1 MLALRL
7 QPTISIVSACL
18 KYKQAALAHQGQ
30 NSGKTGQSVHAREGI
45 MRKIPNY
52 ELYGETSATRAPWQD
67 AFNFEWI
74 PERSRSHDWNIPAHR
89 HDALL
94 QFLYIR
100 SGQGH
105 VIIESEKTLF
115 DPPCLVILPAQ
126 VVHGFAFSPEIDGL
140 VVTAAQ
146 RALESVAKSVSTTLV
161 AVLQRPAVIPVSGP
175 SASDETLMPLFHLIE
190 TEFRRGAAGYTA
202 AGMSLLMAL
211 FVQAARLIEHA
222 NVPVAALAARRSLQ
236 IRRFRELIGQ
246 HFREHRPVE
255 YYADALDVTAPQLG
269 RICREELGTSPTALI
284 NDHLIREAQRDLV
297 YSGMTVKQ
305 IAHSLGF
312 EDSAYFS
319 RYFRKQTGATPREF
333 QNAAHRDLALGTF

>member
-1 MLALRL
+1 
-7 QPTISIVSACL
+7 
-18 KYKQAALAHQGQ
+18 
-30 NSGKTGQSVHAREGI
+30 
-45 MRKIPNY
+45 MRKIPSY
-52 ELYGETSATRAPWQD
+52 ELYGEAAAARPPWHD

-74 PERSRSHDWNIPAHR
+74 PERSRPNDWNIPAHR

-100 SGQGH
+100 NGEGH
-105 VIIESEKTLF
+105 VVIESEKKLF

-126 VVHGFAFSPEIDGL
+126 VVHGFSFSPEIDGL

-146 RALESVAKSVSTTLV
+146 RALESIAKSVSTTLIT
-161 AVLQRPAVIPVSGP
+161 VLQRPAVIPVRGP
-175 SASDETLMPLFHLIE
+175 TASDATLMPLFTMLE
-190 TEFRRGAAGYTA
+190 MEFRRGAAGYSA

-211 FVQAARLIEHA
+211 FVQAARLIDHA

-236 IRRFRELIGQ
+236 IRRFRELIAQ
-246 HFREHRPVE
+246 HFRDHRPVE
-255 YYADALDVTAPQLG
+255 FYADALDVTTPQLG
-269 RICREELGTSPTALI
+269 RICREELGASPTALI

-333 QNAAHRDLALGTF
+333 QSSAHRDLALGSS

>member
-1 MLALRL
+1 
-7 QPTISIVSACL
+7 
-18 KYKQAALAHQGQ
+18 
-30 NSGKTGQSVHAREGI
+30 
-45 MRKIPNY
+45 MRKIPSY
-52 ELYGETSATRAPWQD
+52 ELYGEASAARPPWHD

-74 PERSRSHDWNIPAHR
+74 PERSRPNDWNIPAHR

-105 VIIESEKTLF
+105 VVIESEKTPF
-115 DPPCLVILPAQ
+115 NPPCLVILPAQ

-146 RALESVAKSVSTTLV
+146 RALESIAKSVSSTLV
-161 AVLQRPAVIPVSGP
+161 AVLQHPAVIPVCGP
-175 SASDETLMPLFHLIE
+175 AASDETLMPLFHMLE
-190 TEFRRGAAGYTA
+190 NEFRRGAAGYTA

-211 FVQAARLIEHA
+211 FVQAARLVDHA
-222 NVPVAALAARRSLQ
+222 NVPVAALAARRSQQ
-236 IRRFRELIGQ
+236 IRRFRELIAQ

-255 YYADALDVTAPQLG
+255 FYAAALDVTPPQLG
-269 RICREELGTSPTALI
+269 RICREELGSSPTALI

-333 QNAAHRDLALGTF
+333 QSSAHRDLALGPS

>member
-1 MLALRL
+1 
-7 QPTISIVSACL
+7 
-18 KYKQAALAHQGQ
+18 
-30 NSGKTGQSVHAREGI
+30 

-52 ELYGETSATRAPWQD
+52 ELYGEASSARPPWHD

-74 PERSRSHDWNIPAHR
+74 PERSRPNDWNIPAHR

-100 SGQGH
+100 NGYGH
-105 VIIESEKTLF
+105 VVIESEKTPF
-115 DPPCLVILPAQ
+115 EPPCLVILPAQ

-146 RALESVAKSVSTTLV
+146 RALESIAKSVSTALV
-161 AVLQRPAVIPVSGP
+161 AVLQRPAVIPVRGP
-175 SASDETLMPLFHLIE
+175 AASDETLMPLFHLLE
-190 TEFRRGAAGYTA
+190 AEFRRGAAGYTA

-211 FVQAARLIEHA
+211 FVQAARLIDHA
-222 NVPVAALAARRSLQ
+222 TVPVAALAARRSLQ
-236 IRRFRELIGQ
+236 IKRFRELIAR

-255 YYADALDVTAPQLG
+255 FYADALDVTTPQLG
-269 RICREELGTSPTALI
+269 RICREELGMSPTALI
-284 NDHLIREAQRDLV
+284 NDHLIREAQRDLL

-333 QNAAHRDLALGTF
+333 QRSAHRDLALGTS

>member
-1 MLALRL
+1 
-7 QPTISIVSACL
+7 
-18 KYKQAALAHQGQ
+18 
-30 NSGKTGQSVHAREGI
+30 
-45 MRKIPNY
+45 MRKIPSY
-52 ELYGETSATRAPWQD
+52 ELYGEASTARPPWHD

-74 PERSRSHDWNIPAHR
+74 PERSRPNDWNIPAHR

-105 VIIESEKTLF
+105 VIIESEKTPF
-115 DPPCLVILPAQ
+115 NPPCLVILPAQ

-146 RALESVAKSVSTTLV
+146 RALESIAKSVSSTLV

-175 SASDETLMPLFHLIE
+175 SASDETLMPLFHMLE
-190 TEFRRGAAGYTA
+190 NEFRRGAAGYTA

-211 FVQAARLIEHA
+211 FVQAARLIDHA

-236 IRRFRELIGQ
+236 IRRFRELIAQ

-255 YYADALDVTAPQLG
+255 FYADALDVTPPQLG
-269 RICREELGTSPTALI
+269 RICREELGSSPTALI

-333 QNAAHRDLALGTF
+333 QSSAHRDLALGTP

>member
-1 MLALRL
+1 
-7 QPTISIVSACL
+7 
-18 KYKQAALAHQGQ
+18 
-30 NSGKTGQSVHAREGI
+30 
-45 MRKIPNY
+45 MRKIPSY
-52 ELYGETSATRAPWQD
+52 ELYGEASAARPPWHD

-74 PERSRSHDWNIPAHR
+74 PERSRPNDWNIPAHR

-100 SGQGH
+100 SGHGH
-105 VIIESEKTLF
+105 VVIESEKTPF
-115 DPPCLVILPAQ
+115 DPPC
-126 VVHGFAFSPEIDGL
+126 L

-146 RALESVAKSVSTTLV
+146 RALESIAKSVSTSLV
-161 AVLQRPAVIPVSGP
+161 AVLQRPAVIHVRGSA
-175 SASDETLMPLFHLIE
+175 ASDETLMPLFQMLE
-190 TEFRRGAAGYTA
+190 YEFRRGAAGYTA

-211 FVQAARLIEHA
+211 FVQAARLIDDA

-236 IRRFRELIGQ
+236 IRRFRELIAQ

-255 YYADALDVTAPQLG
+255 FYAAALDVTPPQLG
-269 RICREELGTSPTALI
+269 RICREELGSSPTALI

-333 QNAAHRDLALGTF
+333 QSAAHRDLALGPS